1 MQFFTPKADQNITA
15 VACSILNFYN
25 IASPNAGYPPLDAI
39 LKKAP
44 RNVVLF
50 LLDGL
55 GQNILTG
62 HLSESSFLRLHQMD
76 TLSSVFP
83 PTTTAAATALET
95 GLFPS
100 QSGWLG
106 WSIFWPPLG
115 QNIALYPNTTEN
127 GQQAAAYH
135 IGEHCLSVTQLT
147 KQIRKAR
154 GIDAVSISSQGDIN
168 ASSPEDVFAAVNQL
182 CNSPGEHFIYA
193 YLNDPDHHLHHH
205 GCNAKCVKE
214 LLVTIDKALE
224 NLQKSCPDTIFI
236 LTADHGFIDVE
247 SLCLEDFPKLED
259 TLIRKPSIEPRVLN
273 LFVKHGHEQQFLK
286 QWKEAMGDSYILYT
300 KAQVLEQQLFGP
312 GPYHHLLEDMLG
324 DYLAVACTPLTLFP
338 NPSYLK
344 FMKATH
350 GGMTS
355 DELTVP
361 LIVWN
366 SLE

>member
-1 MQFFTPKADQNITA
+1 MQFFTPNVEQSITA
-15 VACSILNFYN
+15 VACSILNHYN
-25 IASPNAGYPPLDAI
+25 IASPNAGYPPLDTI

-44 RNVVLF
+44 RNVVFF

-55 GQNILTG
+55 GQNILAQ
-62 HLSESSFLRLHQMD
+62 HLPEGSFLRLHQID
-76 TLSSVFP
+76 TLCSVFP

-106 WSIFWPPLG
+106 WSIFWPPFG
-115 QNIALYPNTTEN
+115 QNVALYPNTTED
-127 GQQAAAYH
+127 GQQAAKYH
-135 IGEHCLSVTQLT
+135 IGKQCLSVTQLT
-147 KQIRKAR
+147 QQIRKQR
-154 GIDAVSISSQGDIN
+154 GIHALSVSEQGDIE
-168 ASSPEDVFAAVNQL
+168 AKSPEDVFTAVNQL

-193 YLNDPDHHLHHH
+193 YINEPDHLLHRH
-205 GCNAKCVKE
+205 GCKAECVKK
-214 LLVTIDKALE
+214 LLVAIDKALE
-224 NLQKSCPDTIFI
+224 NLQKSCPDTIFV

-247 SLCLEDFPKLED
+247 PLCLEDFPKLEN
-259 TLIRKPSIEPRVLN
+259 TLIRKPSIEPRALN
-273 LFVKHGHEQQFLK
+273 LFVKPGHEQQFLK

-300 KAQVLEQQLFGP
+300 KAQILEQQLFGP
-312 GPYHHLLEDMLG
+312 VPNHHMLEDMLG
-324 DYLAVACTPLTLFP
+324 HYLAVACTPLTLFP